1 MELIDAYNA
10 NLRLKGPEENNS
22 NITIGT
28 KKERK
33 KGKESRK
40 LWIMKKKIATKD
52 ALADSFLDQVRKLQL
67 AQYQIE
73 DEVDA
78 LSKDGYRTTKD
89 KFPLDREGKAP
100 TLTTYDSSSVSG
112 KENMESKSN
121 GSGGRSKKN
130 PKKSQR
136 IRLGDGS
143 AAALLDRRH
152 EETSSSNTTQA
163 DGLPIRGV
171 WRNGGGQRLFSET
184 GTTKKN
190 LRSSWICLLG
200 ITVSLLPYSATQFW
214 IMLSICTGF

>member
-33 KGKESRK
+33 KGKGKQKAVDHEE
-40 LWIMKKKIATKD
+40 KIATKD

-78 LSKDGYRTTKD
+78 LSKDGYRSTKD

-121 GSGGRSKKN
+121 GSGGRSKKTQ
-130 PKKSQR
+130 KKSQR